1 MMTFS
6 HPLQYLLAFLASALL
21 AYLLGAIPFTL
32 IIGKI
37 FFKRDPRLEGSGN
50 LGATNSLRV
59 LGWKAALA
67 VVVLDVGKAILALSI
82 VSWIFSSAEGLPY
95 QSWAMV
101 LAAVCAILGHAFSP
115 YIGFKGGKGVATT
128 AGAII
133 SLSPQIFIILLVL
146 FILVIALTRYV
157 SLGSISI
164 ALAYPVLN
172 LLLEPGDVPRIIFSI
187 LAAVL
192 VVYLHRSN
200 IARLRAGNEN
210 KLSFKKE
217 RA

>member
-82 VSWIFSSAEGLPY
+82 VSWIFSSAEALPY

-115 YIGFKGGKGVATT
+115 YIGFKGGKGVATA
-128 AGAII
+128 AGSII

-172 LLLEPGDVPRIIFSI
+172 LFLDPGDVPRIIFSI